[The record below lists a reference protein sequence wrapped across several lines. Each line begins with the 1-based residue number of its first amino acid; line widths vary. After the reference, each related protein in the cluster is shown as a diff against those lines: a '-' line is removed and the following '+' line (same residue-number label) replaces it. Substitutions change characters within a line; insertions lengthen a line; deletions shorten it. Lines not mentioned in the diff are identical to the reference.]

1 MLTISKP
8 LSAGQARSYHAEE
21 FANAKDNYYTQ
32 GEQVVGEWHGRL
44 AEEWGLIGEVREQ
57 QFHRLSE
64 GQHPVTGE
72 QLVRHQSPREYVN
85 EHGEKIKT
93 MEHRAGWDATFSAPK
108 SVSLTALVGGD
119 ERVRDAHRE
128 SVSVALSEMERFVQA
143 RLGSNLPAETTGK
156 WVAAKFEHDSS
167 RPVDGYAAPQLH
179 THVVFFN
186 VAQTA
191 NGDSRALQPRELYK
205 SQQYATAIYRSELAA
220 RLRELGYE
228 IERGKSG
235 QPEIKGYS
243 SEYLQA
249 SSPRRRQ
256 IEEHLAKTNQRGAG
270 AAQIAAH
277 QTRERKLETS
287 HEEMQKRHRDL
298 ASKFGGQPEHIVE
311 AARRR
316 GNRLKSEPEPNE
328 RMVRQALGYSTE
340 RNLEREAVADER
352 ALLRDAL
359 NRSMGQATFAEV
371 KSGLE
376 RKAQAGELTELQE
389 HSNSPSRAFTT
400 REMQAYE
407 RATVQRMREGQHQ
420 FSEIA
425 SQRSRDSIERDYPH
439 LNEMQRQAVTQI
451 LSSRDRVMALEGVAG
466 SGKTTSLAAVRE
478 VAERHGYKVE
488 GFAPTS
494 RAAQKLSESG
504 IESRTLQRHLSSDG
518 ESQVNG
524 KRLYVLDE
532 SSLAS
537 TKQMNEFLHRLSA
550 EDRVLLVGDTRQH
563 QAVEAGRPYQ
573 QLREAGIE
581 TARLDEIVRQKEPAL
596 KEAVEQLSRG
606 SVMEAVDNLRSQGR
620 VHEIGDRNER
630 MIKIADD
637 YARSPSGTL
646 VVSPD
651 NQSRREINDVIHR
664 RMQEA
669 GTVAKQEHK
678 LNVLVPRQEITG
690 ADKRWS
696 GQYNPGDFV
705 RYTKGSRTHGIKP
718 GEYAR
723 VERSNEKENLLT
735 VRRGNGEQVSYD
747 PRRLHGVSIYREAE
761 RTFSEG
767 DRVQFT
773 APNKDLGVANR
784 ELGTIERING
794 KGDIKVRLD
803 SGRAV
808 GFDLNKNPHLD
819 YGYAV
824 TSHSSQGQTAD
835 RVLIDIDTNQA
846 GEKLVNRRLAY
857 VAVSRG
863 RHDAQI
869 YTNDA
874 LELRDALSRDV
885 SKSVALQVD
894 ENLNH
899 GGAEQSVARQS
910 ATSDLPMRV
919 DSGRGQSAAQSVGQ
933 QGGGQGQS

>member
-44 AEEWGLIGEVREQ
+44 AEEWGLKGEVREQ

-128 SVSVALSEMERFVQA
+128 SVTVALGEMERFVQA

-186 VAQTA
+186 VTQTM
-191 NGDSRALQPRELYK
+191 NRDSRALQPRELYK

-220 RLRELGYE
+220 RLGEIGYE

-235 QPEIKGYS
+235 QPEIRGYS
-243 SEYLQA
+243 AEYLEA

-256 IEEHLAKTNQRGAG
+256 IEEQLARTNQRGAG

-287 HEEMQKRHRDL
+287 HEEMQEKHRAL
-298 ASKFGGQPEHIVE
+298 ATKFGGQPEHIVE
-311 AARRR
+311 AARQR
-316 GNRLKSEPEPNE
+316 GSQLKPQPNE
-328 RMVRQALGYSTE
+328 RIVRQALMYSTE
-340 RNLEREAVADER
+340 RNLEREAVTDER
-352 ALLRDAL
+352 LLLRDAL
-359 NRSMGQATFAEV
+359 SRSMGQATFAEV

-400 REMQAYE
+400 KEMESYE
-407 RATVQRMREGQHQ
+407 RETVQSMREGQHQ

-425 SQRSRDSIERDYPH
+425 NQRSRDSIEKDYPH
-439 LNEMQRQAVTQI
+439 LNERQRQAVTQI
-451 LSSRDRVMALEGVAG
+451 LSSRDRVIALEGVAG
-466 SGKTTSLAAVRE
+466 SGKTTSLAAIRE

-504 IESRTLQRHLSSDG
+504 IESQTLQRHLSSNE
-518 ESQVNG
+518 ESQNTG
-524 KRLYVLDE
+524 KKLYVLDE

-537 TKQMNEFLHRLSA
+537 TKQMNEFLHRMSG

-573 QLREAGIE
+573 QLREAGIQ
-581 TARLDEIVRQKEPAL
+581 TARLDEIVRQREPAL

-606 SVMEAVDNLRSQGR
+606 SVKEAVDNLRSQGR

-630 MIKIADD
+630 MLKIADE
-637 YARSPSGTL
+637 YARKPTGTL

-664 RMQEA
+664 RMQEI
-669 GTVAKQEHK
+669 GTAAKEEHK

-690 ADKRWS
+690 ADRRWS
-696 GQYNPGDFV
+696 GQYDAGDLV
-705 RYTKGSRTHGIKP
+705 RYTKGSKAHGIEP
-718 GEYAR
+718 GDYAR
-723 VERSNEKENLLT
+723 VERSSEKENLLT
-735 VRRGNGEQVSYD
+735 VRREDGERVTYD

-773 APNKDLGVANR
+773 APNRELGVANR
-784 ELGTIERING
+784 ELGTIERVNG
-794 KGDIKVRLD
+794 TGDIKIRLD
-803 SGRAV
+803 SGRTV
-808 GFDLNKNPHLD
+808 GFNTNKNPHLD

-835 RVLIDIDTNQA
+835 RVLIHIDTNQA

-863 RHDAQI
+863 RYDAQI

-874 LELRDALSRDV
+874 LELREALSRDV
-885 SKSVALQVD
+885 SKTTALDLSANPNRSQNERFVSD
-894 ENLNH
+894 QLSISNQTSDTRLGRSHENAQAARL
-899 GGAEQSVARQS
+899 GRAEQSR
-910 ATSDLPMRV
+910 R
-919 DSGRGQSAAQSVGQ
+919 
-933 QGGGQGQS
+933 

>member
-44 AEEWGLIGEVREQ
+44 AEEWGLKGEVREQ

-64 GQHPVTGE
+64 GQHPFTEE

-128 SVSVALSEMERFVQA
+128 SVSVALGEMERFVQA
-143 RLGSNLPAETTGK
+143 RMGSNLPAETTGK

-186 VAQTA
+186 VTQTA

-220 RLRELGYE
+220 RLKGLGYE
-228 IERGKSG
+228 VERGKSG

-243 SEYLQA
+243 AEYLEA

-256 IEEHLAKTNQRGAG
+256 IEEHLARTNQRGAG

-287 HEEMQKRHRDL
+287 HEEMQERHRVL
-298 ASKFGGQPEHIVE
+298 ATKFGGQPEHIVE

-316 GNRLKSEPEPNE
+316 GNQHKAEPDE
-328 RMVRQALGYSTE
+328 RIVRQALAYSTD

-359 NRSMGQATFAEV
+359 SRSMGQATFAEV

-376 RKAQAGELTELQE
+376 RKTQAGELTELQKY
-389 HSNSPSRAFTT
+389 SNSPSREFTT
-400 REMQAYE
+400 KAMQSYE
-407 RATVQRMREGQHQ
+407 RETIQRMREGQHQ
-420 FSEIA
+420 FPEIEG
-425 SQRSRDSIERDYPH
+425 QRSRDSIERDYPH
-439 LNEMQRQAVTQI
+439 LNERQRQAVTQI
-451 LSSRDRVMALEGVAG
+451 LASRDRVMALEGVAG
-466 SGKTTSLAAVRE
+466 SGKTTSLTAIRE
-478 VAERHGYKVE
+478 AAERHGYKVE

-504 IESRTLQRHLSSDG
+504 IESSTLQRYLSSNA
-518 ESQVNG
+518 ESQTTG
-524 KRLYVLDE
+524 KKLYVLDE

-537 TKQMNEFLHRLSA
+537 TKQMNEFLNRMSG
-550 EDRVLLVGDTRQH
+550 EDRVLLVGDTHQH

-573 QLREAGIE
+573 QLREAGIQ
-581 TARLDEIVRQKEPAL
+581 TARLDEIVRQREPAL

-606 SVMEAVDNLRSQGR
+606 SVKEAIDNLRSQGR
-620 VHEIGDRNER
+620 VHEVGDRNER
-630 MIKIADD
+630 MLKIADE
-637 YARSPSGTL
+637 YARKPTGTL

-651 NQSRREINDVIHR
+651 NQSRREINDLIHR

-669 GTVAKQEHK
+669 GTVSKQEHK
-678 LNVLVPRQEITG
+678 LNVLVPRQEVTG
-690 ADKRWS
+690 ADRRWS
-696 GQYNPGDFV
+696 GQYNPGDLV
-705 RYTKGSRTHGIKP
+705 RYTKGSRAHGIKP
-718 GEYAR
+718 DEYAR
-723 VERSNEKENLLT
+723 VEQSNEKENLLT
-735 VRRGNGEQVSYD
+735 VRRGNGERVSYD
-747 PRRLHGVSIYREAE
+747 PRRLHGVTIYREAE

-773 APNKDLGVANR
+773 APNRELGVANR
-784 ELGTIERING
+784 ELGTIERINRE
-794 KGDIKVRLD
+794 GDVRLRLD
-803 SGRAV
+803 SGRV
-808 GFDLNKNPHLD
+808 TQFNVNKNPHLD

-835 RVLIDIDTNQA
+835 RVLIHVDTSQA
-846 GEKLVNRRLAY
+846 GEKLVNQRLAY

-863 RHDAQI
+863 RYDAQI

-894 ENLNH
+894 ASLNH

-910 ATSDLPMRV
+910 DASNQPMRANA
-919 DSGRGQSAAQSVGQ
+919 GHGQAASQAQSQ
-933 QGGGQGQS
+933 GQGRS

>member
-32 GEQVVGEWHGRL
+32 GELVVGEWHGRL
-44 AEEWGLIGEVREQ
+44 AEEWGLKGEVREE

-64 GQHPVTGE
+64 GQHPITGE

-128 SVSVALSEMERFVQA
+128 SVAVALGEMERFVQA

-186 VAQTA
+186 VTQTA

-220 RLRELGYE
+220 RLREMGYE
-228 IERGKSG
+228 TERGKSG
-235 QPEIKGYS
+235 QPEIKGFS
-243 SEYLQA
+243 AEYLQA

-256 IEEHLAKTNQRGAG
+256 IEEHLAKTSQRGAG

-298 ASKFGGQPEHIVE
+298 AIKFGGQPEHIVE

-316 GNRLKSEPEPNE
+316 GNQINPEPNE
-328 RMVRQALGYSTE
+328 RMVRHALTYSTE

-359 NRSMGQATFAEV
+359 SRSMGQATFAEV
-371 KSGLE
+371 KSGLD
-376 RKAQAGELTELQE
+376 RKAQVGELTELQE

-400 REMQAYE
+400 KQMQLYE
-407 RATVQRMREGQHQ
+407 RETVQQMREGQHQ
-420 FSEIA
+420 FPEIA
-425 SQRSRDSIERDYPH
+425 GQRSRDSIEKDYPH
-439 LNEMQRQAVTQI
+439 LNEGQRQAVTQI

-466 SGKTTSLAAVRE
+466 SGKTTSLGAIRE
-478 VAERHGYKVE
+478 VAESHGYKVE

-504 IESRTLQRHLSSDG
+504 IESRTLQRHLSSNE
-518 ESQVNG
+518 ESKTNG
-524 KRLYVLDE
+524 KKLYVLDE

-581 TARLDEIVRQKEPAL
+581 TARLDEIVRQREPAL

-606 SVMEAVDNLRSQGR
+606 SIKEAIDNLRSQGR
-620 VHEIGDRNER
+620 VHEIGDRKER
-630 MIKIADD
+630 MLKIADE
-637 YARSPSGTL
+637 YARKPTGTL

-651 NQSRREINDVIHR
+651 NQSRKEINDVIHR
-664 RMQEA
+664 RMQEI
-669 GTVAKQEHK
+669 GTAAKEEHK
-678 LNVLVPRQEITG
+678 FKLLTPRQEITG
-690 ADKRWS
+690 ADRGWS
-696 GQYNPGDFV
+696 GKYDSGDLV
-705 RYTKGSRTHGIKP
+705 RYTKGSKAHGIKP

-723 VERSNEKENLLT
+723 VERSSEKENLLT
-735 VRRGNGEQVSYD
+735 VRRGNGERVTYD
-747 PRRLHGVSIYREAE
+747 PRRLHGVTIYREAE
-761 RTFSEG
+761 RTLSEG

-773 APNKDLGVANR
+773 APSRELGVANR
-784 ELGTIERING
+784 ELGTIERVKG
-794 KGDIKVRLD
+794 TGDIKVRLD
-803 SGRAV
+803 SGRTV
-808 GFDLNKNPHLD
+808 GFNTNKNPHLD

-835 RVLIDIDTNQA
+835 RVLIHIDTNQA

-863 RHDAQI
+863 RYDAQI

-874 LELRDALSRDV
+874 LDLREALSRDT
-885 SKSVALQVD
+885 SKTSAVKF
-894 ENLNH
+894 ENQHSPENVQQFDN
-899 GGAEQSVARQS
+899 GQTRGTNSPAKQQSSQHQTASQS
-910 ATSDLPMRV
+910 AR
-919 DSGRGQSAAQSVGQ
+919 
-933 QGGGQGQS
+933 